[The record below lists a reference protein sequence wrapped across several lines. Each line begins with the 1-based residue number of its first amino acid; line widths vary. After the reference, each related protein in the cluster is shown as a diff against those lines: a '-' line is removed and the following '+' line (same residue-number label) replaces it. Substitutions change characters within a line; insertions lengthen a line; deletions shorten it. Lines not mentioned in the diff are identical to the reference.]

1 MIKPFL
7 QLFRLPN
14 VFTAIAD
21 VMMGYLFTH
30 AEPKFGGEFLLL
42 VAGSALLY
50 TAGMVLNDVFDVEVD
65 RKERPE
71 RPLPS
76 GRIRL
81 GTAKRLGFV
90 LLGAG
95 LACGWLAGAL
105 APHFQFWSGLVATV
119 LVGMI
124 LLYDIWLKS
133 TPLGPLAMGA
143 CRMLNVL
150 LGISAAS
157 WPWETNNVL
166 IAAAIGVYIV
176 GLTWYART
184 EAMMSNR
191 RVLIAATLVLAIG
204 MAMLGHLT
212 RQQDKARELAHIWP
226 WLWLVLGGSIAGRF
240 VQGVLE
246 PTPERVQ
253 QAIKMGIMSLIVLDA
268 VVAFSA
274 VGQTATIILLLWIPA
289 LALGRWV
296 YST

>member
-1 MIKPFL
+1 MIRSFL

-14 VFTAIAD
+14 VFTAISD

-30 AEPKFGGEFLLL
+30 AEPKLGGGFFLLI
-42 VAGSALLY
+42 VTSALLY

-76 GRIRL
+76 GRIPLAMAR
-81 GTAKRLGFV
+81 RLGFA
-90 LLGAG
+90 LLGVG
-95 LACGWLAGAL
+95 LGVGWGVGLF
-105 APHFQFWSGLVATV
+105 APHFQYWSGLVATV

-124 LLYDIWLKS
+124 LLYDIWLKA
-133 TPLGPLAMGA
+133 TPLGPLTMGA

-150 LGISAAS
+150 LGMSTAP
-157 WPWETNNVL
+157 WPWETKNVL
-166 IAAAIGVYIV
+166 IALGLGLYIV

-184 EAMMSNR
+184 EAVMSNR
-191 RVLIAATLVLAIG
+191 RVLIAATLVVAVALS
-204 MAMLGHLT
+204 MLGQLT
-212 RQQDKARELAHIWP
+212 RQEPFAQELPQLWP
-226 WLWLVLGGSIAGRF
+226 WLWLVIGGSILTRF
-240 VQGVLE
+240 VWGVIE
-246 PTPERVQ
+246 PVPSRVQ
-253 QAIKMGIMSLIVLDA
+253 EAIKLGIMSIIVLDA

-274 VGQTATIILLLWIPA
+274 VGQTATIILVLLFPA